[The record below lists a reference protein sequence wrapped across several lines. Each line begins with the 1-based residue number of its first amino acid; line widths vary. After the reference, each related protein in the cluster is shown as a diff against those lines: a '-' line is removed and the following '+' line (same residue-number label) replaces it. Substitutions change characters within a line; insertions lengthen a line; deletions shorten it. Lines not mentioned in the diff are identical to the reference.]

1 MHLPA
6 SPRRR
11 LVPPFAN
18 HTPRPFEL
26 QKNTTCPTSAMFG
39 PTGMALGSVL
49 IQQPSQPQ
57 TKALDNIDNTSGCST
72 GDSANHDTSTSSQRV
87 DSHNDDASRPTSPKL
102 STGNRERNAYIDE
115 MMTQTNL
122 LVLPP
127 SNPSYQ
133 MAYFLKTTGPSKE
146 PMRKT
151 SKPNRISSAMRM
163 LKPGK
168 CKIPEALATAHQRY
182 DIDI

>member
-11 LVPPFAN
+11 VAPPFAN

-26 QKNTTCPTSAMFG
+26 HQSPPQHTSAMFG
-39 PTGMALGSVL
+39 PTGMALGPVL
-49 IQQPSQPQ
+49 IQHPPQPLS
-57 TKALDNIDNTSGCST
+57 TSHESNNSVSST
-72 GDSANHDTSTSSQRV
+72 SDSAQQDGSTSSRRDGSQNERV
-87 DSHNDDASRPTSPKL
+87 SCPTSPET
-102 STGNRERNAYIDE
+102 SASPRESNAFIDD

-122 LVLPP
+122 LVLPQ

-133 MAYFLKTTGPSKE
+133 MAYFLKTTGPSEE
-146 PMRKT
+146 PSRR
-151 SKPNRISSAMRM
+151 SARPNMISSAMRM

-168 CKIPEALATAHQRY
+168 CKLPEALATAHQR
-182 DIDI
+182 